1 MHILYDLTI
10 GGMQY
15 FFRISRQHALC
26 DFEMRSI
33 LGPTLKNQG
42 VVLRFH
48 F

>member
-1 MHILYDLTI
+1 MHILYDLSI
-10 GGMQY
+10 GGVQCFLEFPDNMP
-15 FFRISRQHALC
+15 FV
-26 DFEMRSI
+26 MRSI